1 MPYLFRSPQGLYN
14 ASSSVTDPIASL
26 MVGDDAV
33 KQGGGQRQRVV
44 DSASRALV
52 SRPSSAARTAG
63 QVGGAMLIP
72 GPKPVAALGKAGPAV
87 SRAIQGAV
95 GGAAVRDSDT
105 SGLPEA
111 GIGAVANVVLPPII
125 GKIASTKPVQA
136 VGKGLANLLERSEE
150 RRVGQECVSTCRS
163 GW

>member
-1 MPYLFRSPQGLYN
+1 MHCYS
-14 ASSSVTDPIASL
+14 AMVTCFFFFFNDTATTEIYTYCHTLSLHDALPIC
-26 MVGDDAV
+26 
-33 KQGGGQRQRVV
+33 
-44 DSASRALV
+44 ASRALV

-136 VGKGLANLLERSEE
+136 VAIGRGRCWE
-150 RRVGQECVSTCRS
+150 
-163 GW
+163 

>member
-1 MPYLFRSPQGLYN
+1 
-14 ASSSVTDPIASL
+14 
-26 MVGDDAV
+26 
-33 KQGGGQRQRVV
+33 
-44 DSASRALV
+44 
-52 SRPSSAARTAG
+52 
-63 QVGGAMLIP
+63 MLIP

-111 GIGAVANVVLPPII
+111 GIGAVANVVLPPIN

-136 VGKGLANLLERSEE
+136 VGKGLANLLEPVASPRSEE
-150 RRVGQECVSTCRS
+150 RRVGKGCVSTCRS
-163 GW
+163 RWSPYH

>member
-1 MPYLFRSPQGLYN
+1 
-14 ASSSVTDPIASL
+14 
-26 MVGDDAV
+26 
-33 KQGGGQRQRVV
+33 
-44 DSASRALV
+44 
-52 SRPSSAARTAG
+52 
-63 QVGGAMLIP
+63 MLIP

-136 VGKGLANLLERSEE
+136 VGKGLANLLEPVASPIVSRLDDASEAILSREIGRAACRE
-150 RRVGQECVSTCRS
+150 RVCQYV
-163 GW
+163 

>member
-1 MPYLFRSPQGLYN
+1 
-14 ASSSVTDPIASL
+14 
-26 MVGDDAV
+26 
-33 KQGGGQRQRVV
+33 
-44 DSASRALV
+44 
-52 SRPSSAARTAG
+52 
-63 QVGGAMLIP
+63 MLIP

-95 GGAAVRDSDT
+95 GGAAARDSDT

-136 VGKGLANLLERSEE
+136 VGKGLANLLEPVASPIVSRLDDASEAILSRVAPRLGFEDAIPRNPLGKASGRE
-150 RRVGQECVSTCRS
+150 RGVRY
-163 GW
+163 